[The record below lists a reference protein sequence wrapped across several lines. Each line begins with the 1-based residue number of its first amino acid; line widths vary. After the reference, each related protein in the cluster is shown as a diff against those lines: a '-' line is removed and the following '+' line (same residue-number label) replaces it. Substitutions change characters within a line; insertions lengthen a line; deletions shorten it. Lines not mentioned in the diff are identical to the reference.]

1 MGRAVVLAAAQQL
14 GGQVTV
20 LPIELLQDK
29 RRLWARQLCVGFL
42 NPVSSPLVM
51 SVPRAGKKGHTAWP
65 PHLRRGWMR
74 AGQGAEW
81 KTDANSRDGG
91 ALTRVQKISV
101 ACACAGLACLFP
113 HSCSPAHML
122 DL

>member
-1 MGRAVVLAAAQQL
+1 MCMQVAQHPVPAPRKAGARRQRAGGQGDACYLGHLMGRAVVLAAAQQL

-29 RRLWARQLCVGFL
+29 RRLWAQQLCVGFL

-51 SVPRAGKKGHTAWP
+51 SVPRAGKKGHTARP

-74 AGQGAEW
+74 AG
-81 KTDANSRDGG
+81 
-91 ALTRVQKISV
+91 
-101 ACACAGLACLFP
+101 
-113 HSCSPAHML
+113 
-122 DL
+122 